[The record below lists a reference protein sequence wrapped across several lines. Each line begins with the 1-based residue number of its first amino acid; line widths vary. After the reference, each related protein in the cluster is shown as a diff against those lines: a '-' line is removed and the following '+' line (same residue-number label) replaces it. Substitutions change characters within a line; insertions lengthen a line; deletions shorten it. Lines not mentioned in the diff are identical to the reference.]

1 MIGRHLPISFEQ
13 PAYLLL
19 LLALPLL
26 FLLARRS
33 RSGLERGR
41 AVTAVI
47 LRALLFVSIV
57 FALAEARWVSRSSR
71 AATIFVLDQSHSIPL
86 ELQKA
91 ALDWTKEQLGKLP
104 KEDLAG
110 VIVFGAEAMIEI
122 PPDPRPA
129 LNSTS
134 CIITRSASNL
144 GAALRL
150 ALAVFPKGYQ
160 RRVVLISDGNEN
172 RGYALAEAELA
183 RAHGVVVEVLPLRYD
198 YPNEVWI
205 EGVHV
210 PPDVTPREPFDV
222 TVVVNSQREGPATL
236 TLHRNRALLSME
248 KVQLTKGK
256 NVFTVRQKVEDAG
269 SLVYE
274 AVIAMDGDTI
284 SQNNIG
290 HALALARGASRV
302 AIVPGE
308 PVDAEK
314 LLAGLREEG
323 VFAEVIPPADIA
335 SGFPD
340 APNYDAIILAN
351 VPASDLSKA
360 SMRSMEAAVHDA
372 GVGFIMIGG
381 ENSYGPGGYR
391 GTPIEEL
398 LPVTMEQPQRRVI
411 PNGALCLILHTCEF
425 PDGNYWAKQ
434 ISNAA
439 LNVLGPKDYMGVLF
453 YGGGGETWLFPMS
466 PVTDKAKLSALIMGA
481 DPGDMPGFD
490 KTMQMA
496 HKGLKE
502 TDAAGKHLVIISDS
516 DPSGPSAALVGAI
529 VQDRITISTVAIY
542 PHSETDIDKMAKV
555 AQAGRGRF
563 YHVKDPATLP
573 QIFIKEA
580 ATIQRSMIIEGRI
593 PPVVQGQAEALKGI
607 KADELPALHGYTLT
621 NPKALSRTSLGA
633 PVAKKEGESG
643 PAVTDA
649 LLSEWTYG
657 LGRTIAF
664 TSDAKPRW
672 AQEWVGWEK
681 YRKFWSQAVRSVLR
695 TVPRAPFAIQSQIE
709 GGKGRVIIDAI
720 DDKGKFIHTLQFG
733 GKATSPTGKDT
744 SLHFRQVG
752 PGRYEAEF
760 EADETG
766 VYSIAGAYEGLHG
779 ERGFFTQGVTLSYAE
794 EYRELKA
801 NLPLLNQL
809 HERTGG
815 RRLALDTPVYVPFP
829 YASGVAVP
837 IWPLLVAFL
846 LVAFPIDIFIR
857 RVALD
862 WGRLRQRLV
871 AWVRRKPLPQ
881 AVPAPATLQ
890 ALITRK
896 QEVRAAEIS
905 AASSP
910 VDLDAMA
917 KSRAPASEAPGSA
930 SPPPPSTPAPAK
942 TDAGEDDYMKRL
954 LDAKKKAKGK

>member
-1 MIGRHLPISFEQ
+1 MIGHYLPISFEQ
-13 PAYLLL
+13 PGYLLL
-19 LLALPLL
+19 LLAMPVL
-26 FLLARRS
+26 FLLARHS

-41 AVTAVI
+41 AIAATI
-47 LRALLFVSIV
+47 LRAILFVAVV
-57 FALAEARWVSRSSR
+57 FALAEARWISRSSR
-71 AATIFVLDQSHSIPL
+71 AATIFLLDQSHSIPL
-86 ELQKA
+86 ELQKS
-91 ALDWTKEQLGKLP
+91 ALEWTKEQLGKLP

-129 LNSTS
+129 LNSPS
-134 CIITRSASNL
+134 CIITRSASDL
-144 GAALRL
+144 GAGLRL

-160 RRVVLISDGNEN
+160 RRVVVISDGNEN
-172 RGYALAEAELA
+172 RGHALAEAELA
-183 RAHGVVVEVLPLRYD
+183 RAHGVVVDVLPLRYD
-198 YPNEVWI
+198 YPNEAWI

-210 PPDVTPREPFDV
+210 PSDVTPREPFDV

-236 TLHRNRALLSME
+236 TLHRNRALLSMQ

-269 SLVYE
+269 TLVYE
-274 AVIAMDGDTI
+274 AVITMDGDTI
-284 SQNNIG
+284 SQNNVG
-290 HALALARGASRV
+290 HALVVARGASRV

-314 LLAGLREEG
+314 LLTALRQEG
-323 VFAEVIPPADIA
+323 VFAEIIQPSEIA

-340 APNYDAIILAN
+340 APNYDAILLAN

-360 SMRSMEAAVHDA
+360 SMRAMEAAVHDA

-391 GTPIEEL
+391 GSPIEEL
-398 LPVTMEQPQRRVI
+398 LPVTMDQPQRRVI

-434 ISNAA
+434 IGVAA

-453 YGGGGETWLFPMS
+453 YGSGGEQWLFPMT
-466 PVTDKAKLSALIMGA
+466 PVTDKVKLSNLIKGA
-481 DPGDMPGFD
+481 DPGDMPSFD

-502 TDAAGKHLVIISDS
+502 TDAAGKHLVVISDS
-516 DPSGPSAALVGAI
+516 DPSGPSVALVEAI
-529 VQDRITISTVAIY
+529 VKDRITISTVAIY
-542 PHSETDIDKMAKV
+542 PHSESDIDKMAKV
-555 AQAGRGRF
+555 AQAGKGRF

-593 PPVVQGQAEALKGI
+593 PPVVQGHTEALKGI
-607 KADELPALHGYTLT
+607 GADELPALLGYTLT
-621 NPKALSRTSLGA
+621 NPKPLSRTSLGA
-633 PVAKKEGESG
+633 PVAKKEGESE
-643 PAVTDA
+643 PAQADA

-672 AQEWVGWEK
+672 ATEWVVWEK

-695 TVPRAPFAIQSQIE
+695 TVPRAPFAIQSEIE

-733 GKATSPTGKDT
+733 GKTTSPTGRET
-744 SLHFRQVG
+744 SLHFRQIG

-760 EADETG
+760 DADETG

-779 ERGFFTQGVTLSYAE
+779 EKGFFTQAVTLSYAD

-815 RRLALDTPVYVPFP
+815 RRLALDTPVYAPFP
-829 YASGVAVP
+829 HASGVALP
-837 IWPLLVAFL
+837 IWPYLLAFL

-857 RVALD
+857 RVAID
-862 WGRLRQRLV
+862 GARLRQRFL
-871 AWVRRKPLPQ
+871 AWVRRKPLAP
-881 AVPAPATLQ
+881 PAPASPVLQ
-890 ALITRK
+890 ALVLKK

-905 AASSP
+905 AASAP
-910 VDLDAMA
+910 VDFEAMA
-917 KSRAPASEAPGSA
+917 TATAASGTAPPPAPVTPGPPPTDAPG
-930 SPPPPSTPAPAK
+930 
-942 TDAGEDDYMKRL
+942 DDYLKRL
-954 LDAKKKAKGK
+954 LDAKRKARGK